1 MRKSQQSTTV
11 LNPGA
16 LAGAAFFVAVAIAL
30 WYWGGL
36 NVTVAEHNILNALA
50 IASMLMAALSL
61 AMSGQ
66 KELE

>member
-1 MRKSQQSTTV
+1 MRKSKSQDTV

-16 LAGAAFFVAVAIAL
+16 LGGAGVFVAIALCL

-36 NVTVAEHNILNALA
+36 QVTAAEHNILNALA

-61 AMSGQ
+61 AMAGQ
-66 KELE
+66 KEPE